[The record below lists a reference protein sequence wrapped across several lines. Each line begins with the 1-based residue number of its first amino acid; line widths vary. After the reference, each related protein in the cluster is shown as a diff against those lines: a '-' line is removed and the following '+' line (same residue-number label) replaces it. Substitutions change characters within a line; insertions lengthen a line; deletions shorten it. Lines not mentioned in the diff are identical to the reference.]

1 MGIVNGAE
9 RAVAALDFSAAATGA
24 SGAVQLHGLFNV
36 SVWGSFTGLGLQVE
50 RSFDGGT
57 TWLPLTREGVPI
69 VFAAPAS
76 EVGEAP
82 EDGVLYRVHVT
93 AIASGTVNARLS
105 R

>member
-9 RAVAALDFSAAATGA
+9 RAVAALDFSTATVAA
-24 SGAVQLHGLFNV
+24 SGAVQLRGMFNL
-36 SVWGSFTGLGLQVE
+36 SVWGSFTGLALQVE
-50 RSFDGGT
+50 RSFDGGA
-57 TWLPLTREGVPI
+57 TWLPLTRAGVPV
-69 VFAAPAS
+69 VFDGPAS

-82 EDGVLYRVHVT
+82 EDGVLYRVNVT